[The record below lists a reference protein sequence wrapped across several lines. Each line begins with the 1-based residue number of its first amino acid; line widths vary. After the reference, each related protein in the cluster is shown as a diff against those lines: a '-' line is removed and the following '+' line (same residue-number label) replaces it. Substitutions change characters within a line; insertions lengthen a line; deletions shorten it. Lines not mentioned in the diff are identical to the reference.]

1 MPQSIETIRLQLAMA
16 FGQGTGVM
24 IASHEALSHLLS
36 GNSGLIDRAAA
47 NWDAS
52 HWAFVELTRLL
63 GQLAASHA
71 AASHSAVIRPQ
82 DIDACIQV
90 MIDLCP
96 CDDVARGG
104 APRQPMF

>member
-36 GNSGLIDRAAA
+36 GNSSLIERAAS
-47 NWDAS
+47 NWQAS

-63 GQLAASHA
+63 GQMAASHA
-71 AASHSAVIRPQ
+71 AARNAAVIQPE
-82 DIDACIQV
+82 DIDACIEV

-96 CDDVARGG
+96 CNDLRTT
-104 APRQPMF
+104 APRPMF

>member
-1 MPQSIETIRLQLAMA
+1 MA

-24 IASHEALSHLLS
+24 IASHEALSHLLA
-36 GNSGLIDRAAA
+36 GNSGLIDRAAS

-63 GQLAASHA
+63 GQLSAHRA
-71 AASHSAVIRPQ
+71 AARNSAVIQ
-82 DIDACIQV
+82 TEDIDASIHV

-96 CDDVARGG
+96 CDDVTRGG
-104 APRQPMF
+104 PRRPMF

>member
-1 MPQSIETIRLQLAMA
+1 MA

-24 IASHEALSHLLS
+24 IASHEALNHLLS
-36 GNSGLIDRAAA
+36 GNSGLIIDRAAS

-63 GQLAASHA
+63 GQLSASHA
-71 AASHSAVIRPQ
+71 AARNSAVIQPE
-82 DIDACIQV
+82 DIDACMHV

-104 APRQPMF
+104 AARQPMF

>member
-24 IASHEALSHLLS
+24 IASHEALNHLLS
-36 GNSGLIDRAAA
+36 GNSGLIDRAAS

-63 GQLAASHA
+63 GQLSASHA
-71 AASHSAVIRPQ
+71 AARNSAVIQPE
-82 DIDACIQV
+82 DINACIHV

-96 CDDVARGG
+96 CDDLARGG
-104 APRQPMF
+104 ASRLPMF

>member
-1 MPQSIETIRLQLAMA
+1 MPQSIDTIKLQLAMA

-36 GNSGLIDRAAA
+36 ENSGLISRAAS
-47 NWDAS
+47 NWEAS

-63 GQLAASHA
+63 GQLSASHA
-71 AASHSAVIRPQ
+71 AARNSAVIRPQ
-82 DIDACIQV
+82 DIDACIKV

-104 APRQPMF
+104 LLQPMF